1 MSAFNAPKLNTADT
15 LVALGFWKSLGAL
28 AAMASYVSS
37 HLFLWVLYSP
47 FRTASNIAHGVM
59 VTISVKCRSEAVWS
73 IFCDGNSY
81 GCDAGIFI
89 FLRTLHIP
97 ITESTDDDSNN
108 AWAGPESIL
117 QSTHTIMSH
126 SKDIW
131 RPCGPAHEG
140 KVNVLLP
147 YLLESSFEWSWF
159 ICAKEVLRHFTP
171 RLVSMDGD
179 NGRFC
184 VGNTFIY
191 NFTVLGIN
199 QSLLIMPRKEE
210 EGNSILYPISTPECH
225 TLTLLGFSSKYKSDW
240 GKLSWLGLKRT
251 AFHEVDSATIQ

>member
-1 MSAFNAPKLNTADT
+1 MSWRLWRAMFLRIYFYEYCT
-15 LVALGFWKSLGAL
+15 LHSEQHRQTL
-28 AAMASYVSS
+28 
-37 HLFLWVLYSP
+37 P
-47 FRTASNIAHGVM
+47 RVM

-97 ITESTDDDSNN
+97 ITESTDDDNNN

-117 QSTHTIMSH
+117 QSTHSTHTIMSH

-131 RPCGPAHEG
+131 RSCVLHEG

>member
-1 MSAFNAPKLNTADT
+1 MTIIMLGQDQNPSCSLHTVHT
-15 LVALGFWKSLGAL
+15 LLWAVVQIFER
-28 AAMASYVSS
+28 ASCVV
-37 HLFLWVLYSP
+37 VL
-47 FRTASNIAHGVM
+47 
-59 VTISVKCRSEAVWS
+59 
-73 IFCDGNSY
+73 
-81 GCDAGIFI
+81 
-89 FLRTLHIP
+89 
-97 ITESTDDDSNN
+97 
-108 AWAGPESIL
+108 
-117 QSTHTIMSH
+117 
-126 SKDIW
+126 
-131 RPCGPAHEG
+131 HEG